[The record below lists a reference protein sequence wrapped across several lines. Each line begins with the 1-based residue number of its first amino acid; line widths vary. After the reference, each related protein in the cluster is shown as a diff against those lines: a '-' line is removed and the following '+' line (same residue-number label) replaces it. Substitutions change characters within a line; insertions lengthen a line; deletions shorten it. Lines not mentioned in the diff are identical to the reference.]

1 MIALF
6 IDRCFIKTIMK
17 KQLLALLISL
27 GITGWASAPRAQMQ
41 FAVTGGLNYS
51 YFNKVP
57 PVSDAFSS
65 LGYMIGVRG
74 SLGSNFF
81 VEPAIQFT
89 SFGSTLTTSNDATA
103 HQMRSNY
110 IRVPLEAGV
119 KLFDDFPVNLE
130 ARAGIGES
138 FLVGY
143 SDQATGKGQPFT
155 RSDIN
160 AMRTTAIIGGG
171 VRVLFLKLDVEYEWG
186 LTDFF
191 KNKGGTDFRAFYI
204 ILGGN
209 F

>member
-1 MIALF
+1 MKKITLALF
-6 IDRCFIKTIMK
+6 
-17 KQLLALLISL
+17 L
-27 GITGWASAPRAQMQ
+27 GFAFTAAAPELHAQMQ
-41 FAVTGGLNYS
+41 FGVTGGLNFA

-57 PVSDAFSS
+57 PVTDAISS

-74 SLGSNFF
+74 SLGSNLFF
-81 VEPAIQFT
+81 EPAIEYV
-89 SFGSTLTTSNDATA
+89 SYGSTIATLNDATS

-110 IRVPLEAGV
+110 IRVPLQGGV
-119 KLFDDFPVNLE
+119 KLFDDFPVNIE

-143 SDQATGKGQPFT
+143 TDQVAAGPGPAFSK
-155 RSDIN
+155 SDIN

-171 VRVLFLKLDVEYEWG
+171 IRVFFLKLDLEYEWG

-191 KNKGGTDFRAFYI
+191 KNKGGADFRAFYI

>member
-1 MIALF
+1 
-6 IDRCFIKTIMK
+6 MK
-17 KQLLALLISL
+17 KQLIAILLSL
-27 GITGWASAPRAQMQ
+27 GITGWASAPHAQMQ
-41 FAVTGGLNYS
+41 FGVTGGLNYA

-57 PVSDAFSS
+57 PITDAFSS

-74 SLGSNFF
+74 SLGSNLFF
-81 VEPAIQFT
+81 EPAIEYV
-89 SFGSTLTTSNDATA
+89 SYGSTITTLDDQTS

-119 KLFDDFPVNLE
+119 KLFDDFPVNIE

-143 SDQATGKGQPFT
+143 NDQVAAGPGAAFT
-155 RSDIN
+155 KSDIN
-160 AMRTTAIIGGG
+160 SMRTTAIIGGG
-171 VRVLFLKLDVEYEWG
+171 IRVLFLKLDLEYEWG

-191 KNKGGTDFRAFYI
+191 KNKGGADFRAFYI

>member
-1 MIALF
+1 MIASF

-17 KQLLALLISL
+17 KQLLAILLIL
-27 GITGWASAPRAQMQ
+27 CITGLASAPRAQMQ
-41 FAVTGGLNYS
+41 FAVTGGVNYA
-51 YFNKVP
+51 YFNTVP

-81 VEPAIQFT
+81 VQPAIQFT
-89 SFGSTLTTSNDATA
+89 SFGSTLTTNDATA
-103 HQMRSNY
+103 HQMRANY

-143 SDQATGKGQPFT
+143 NDQATGGGQPFT

-171 VRVLFLKLDVEYEWG
+171 IRVLFLKLDVEYEWG

-191 KNKGGTDFRAFYI
+191 KNKGGADFRAFYV